1 MFAFPSLLK
10 TSENDSCFTMFV
22 QVYPEPLWDPLP
34 LLVAA
39 KCPHLRHGEAGVT
52 SLFYG
57 HVSLSNN

>member
-10 TSENDSCFTMFV
+10 TSENVHCFTLIV

-39 KCPHLRHGEAGVT
+39 ECPHLRHGEAGVT

-57 HVSLSNN
+57 HVSLSDN